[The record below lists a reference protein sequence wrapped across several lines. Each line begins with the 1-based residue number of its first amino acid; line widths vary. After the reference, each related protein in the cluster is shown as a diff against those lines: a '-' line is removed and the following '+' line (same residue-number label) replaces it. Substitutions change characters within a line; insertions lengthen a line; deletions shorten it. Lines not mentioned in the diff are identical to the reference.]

1 MLHNLP
7 FTQSRK
13 HRKQLFHRSQRCER
27 HSFGL
32 TVGDHG
38 YEGFGKPLCALD
50 DPTEHT
56 KKLVGNIA
64 GDFRLKWGAYTSS
77 SGVASVYCLQP
88 QPGLRSQYG
97 TGQNIRLQEMCSLW
111 SPCYSSSTNFIQR
124 HQHRYSGVYKKLR
137 VIRQRRIIRLRR
149 ITCLNINSVLRRI
162 MEQNLIRLSARLE
175 DVLTDGQL
183 VLDGSSISKFLSRRK
198 TKTVFDEVSI

>member
-1 MLHNLP
+1 MVFSWGAGSETLLP
-7 FTQSRK
+7 TFLPVNDLLKCCATSLSLSPESTENNCFTILSVVK
-13 HRKQLFHRSQRCER
+13 
-27 HSFGL
+27 
-32 TVGDHG
+32 G
-38 YEGFGKPLCALD
+38 YEGFSKPLCALD
-50 DPTEHT
+50 DPAEHT

-77 SGVASVYCLQP
+77 SGEASVYCLQP

-137 VIRQRRIIRLRR
+137 VDVGSCHGEALLRE
-149 ITCLNINSVLRRI
+149 I
-162 MEQNLIRLSARLE
+162 
-175 DVLTDGQL
+175 
-183 VLDGSSISKFLSRRK
+183 
-198 TKTVFDEVSI
+198 